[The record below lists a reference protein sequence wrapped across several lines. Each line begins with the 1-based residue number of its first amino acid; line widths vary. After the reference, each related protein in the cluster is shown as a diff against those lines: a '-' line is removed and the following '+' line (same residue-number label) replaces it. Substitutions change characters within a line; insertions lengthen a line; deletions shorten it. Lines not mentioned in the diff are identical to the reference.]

1 MEKETVIKMT
11 DYDMAKEE
19 IVNFIDNLI
28 VNKIS
33 EKIMEEVKKREK
45 SITEIK
51 EDLKTLS
58 STSKDIEDQTKK
70 SDSILNLLLKD
81 SKDLDI
87 LDDDPYIDF
96 DIAEHSEQVEKEL
109 AKLVNRE
116 IYDSK
121 LLFNQITNEN
131 DRIKNELIKVIL
143 EKLSTESS
151 NQQDKVHR
159 ITKILLNQE
168 KNDAAFSADEYLK
181 FDIVEKT
188 NALDRNIHNLIE
200 HEKTFEEKITK
211 ILVKKD
217 GETQPEYFESIEKEI
232 KSCLENK
239 KTELAVILNRIE
251 EETVEESKVIRKRLD
266 ECESKSDRIA
276 EDIKNLSEW
285 LDDSHNNAS
294 VKVTSVEK
302 QMKIM
307 GVIVIIIQIMTMIVA
322 YLN

>member
-1 MEKETVIKMT
+1 MEQKFEKENTIS

-28 VNKIS
+28 VDKIVNGQKEPINNIEVQLKKKLKEVQSVLDEGS
-33 EKIMEEVKKREK
+33 EVNNGAWENLWK
-45 SITEIK
+45 
-51 EDLKTLS
+51 
-58 STSKDIEDQTKK
+58 
-70 SDSILNLLLKD
+70 LLLKD

-131 DRIKNELIKVIL
+131 DRIKNEIIKVIL

-188 NALDRNIHNLIE
+188 NALDRNIHKLIE

-232 KSCLENK
+232 KTCLENK